1 MKKACV
7 IFILAVTFLLSG
19 CNVLPNPPVQ
29 TASPSVPP
37 SAPASADEVSVG
49 DYFPFKENAH
59 LTYRGTGNEYAG
71 FESYVDYINNGAIQ
85 LRTSNGGT
93 ESVNVYVVENG
104 AVKKVFKQDETYY
117 RYDFTGERTMNEILL
132 MEPLAVGTSWT
143 LDNGAARRITAVNAA
158 VTVPY
163 GTFTAIE
170 VTTTDKDS
178 TIKEYYAAGTG
189 LVKRVFTSN
198 EDPSSPVT
206 SELERFEEG
215 SPLNQNARFY
225 YPDFNNNKVAYIEKT
240 IEFYTGD
247 NIVSKFEY
255 EFKHVPAGSKLTP
268 VMPEGATINSIS
280 YNRNTR
286 VVTVDFSN
294 KFITEMNAG
303 SALEGMILN
312 SVANTLGYYFAT
324 DKVAITIN
332 GGRYE
337 SGHFLFDT
345 GKYLPMDLE
354 GAIPFNNP

>member
-1 MKKACV
+1 MKRACA
-7 IFILAVTFLLSG
+7 ILILAVTFLLTG
-19 CNVLPNPPVQ
+19 CHVGPNPAVQ
-29 TASPSVPP
+29 TASPSVLP
-37 SAPASADEVSVG
+37 STPASAEEVSVS
-49 DYFPFKENAH
+49 DYFPFKENMH
-59 LTYRGTGNEYAG
+59 MTYRGAGNEFAG

-104 AVKKVFKQDETYY
+104 AVKKVFTKGETYY
-117 RYDFTGERTMNEILL
+117 RYDFTGERTMNEVLL

-143 LDNGAARRITAVNAA
+143 LDNGAVRRITATDAA

-163 GTFTAIE
+163 GTFSTIE
-170 VTTTDKDS
+170 VTTTDNNS
-178 TIKEYYAAGTG
+178 TTKEYYAAGIG
-189 LVKRVFTSN
+189 LVKRIFTPN

-215 SPLNQNARFY
+215 SPLNENARFY

-247 NIVSKFEY
+247 NIISKFEY
-255 EFKHVPAGSKLTP
+255 EFKHVPTGSKLSPLMTQ
-268 VMPEGATINSIS
+268 GATINSIAF
-280 YNRNTR
+280 NRNTG

-303 SALEGMILN
+303 SSLEGMILK
-312 SVANTLGYYFAT
+312 SVANTLGYYFGT

-337 SGHFLFDT
+337 SGHFLFKT
-345 GKYLPMDLE
+345 GEYLPMDLN
-354 GAIPFNNP
+354 GATPYKTT